1 MKLKKL
7 LAFIFVCF
15 LALILIACDG
25 DDPDGPIVDPN
36 TPTNITL
43 KVKVAKVQINNEL
56 KITYAITPAT
66 AQADEV
72 TIELNNNLATFA
84 KEGNNTIMLR
94 AGDKEGTVKITVKTS
109 NGITAT
115 KTIKIQLEA
124 VESYP
129 DLNGY
134 TIKLAQAEHALGYYD
149 VKLTKETEDKY
160 NYYSAADREFKSQAW
175 DEIEDNYNCTLAVVA
190 YPSDAPWG
198 PARWQYILTQAQN
211 DAAEYDFYV
220 VPDGQIPG
228 FVAGNALVD
237 LTDWYAQY
245 GKNIMTNMSITAG
258 TYKQR
263 LYSIN
268 ENAMNV
274 YNMLG
279 YNIGL
284 WEQINEKDPTIKE
297 PAQMYLDNE
306 WTYDTFKEY
315 CIKVQTVL
323 NTYFST
329 ETEPYWCLS
338 GFGSYYW
345 LAMVNAAG
353 IKILD
358 TTQLKVNI
366 AGDTEAA
373 AAKTLQDIYANGAM
387 DNAFQVDGAVAT
399 WNAGHA
405 LFNSGDFWFVNASD
419 RWAKNQWTDEE
430 HTKYGYV
437 PYPTSPTSDRV
448 YVGTTAEACIVM
460 PTGREWAY
468 KGYGEECTTENIYRA
483 YLDYL
488 TTAKKYYT
496 SSEDYD
502 YVNQLTAT
510 ATSKFS
516 SEAAVKAYLRVML
529 GDQNADGTYSGG
541 IEEYG
546 FFEPFVE
553 NSNPVVGNY
562 NSGFAQAI
570 NAFIKGGEASAQW
583 VDAVGGFQSD
593 IEKSLVD
600 AYG

>member
-1 MKLKKL
+1 MKFKKILALLFVCL
-7 LAFIFVCF
+7 LAVV
-15 LALILIACDG
+15 LVACDK
-25 DDPDGPIVDPN
+25 DDPIQKDDPL

-43 KVKVAKVQINNEL
+43 KVKVAKVQINNDL

-66 AQADEV
+66 AQGDEV

-84 KEGNNTIMLR
+84 KEGNNSIVLH
-94 AGDKEGTVKITVKTS
+94 AGDKEGTVKVTVKTS

-160 NYYSAADREFKSQAW
+160 NYYSAADREYKNQAW

-198 PARWQYILTQAQN
+198 PSRWQYILTQAQN
-211 DAAEYDFYV
+211 DAAEYDLYV

-297 PAQMYLDNE
+297 PAQMYLDGE
-306 WTYDTFKEY
+306 WNYDTFKEY

-323 NTYFST
+323 NTYFSS
-329 ETEPYWCLS
+329 ETEPYYCLS
-338 GFGSYYW
+338 GYGSYYW
-345 LAMVNAAG
+345 LALVNAAG

-373 AAKTLQDIYANGAM
+373 AAKTLQDIYAQGAM
-387 DNAFQVDGAVAT
+387 DTAFQVDGGVAT
-399 WNAGHA
+399 WNAGHS

-419 RWAKNQWTDEE
+419 RWSKTLWTDEE

-448 YVGTTAEACIVM
+448 YIGTTAEACIVM

-483 YLDYL
+483 YMDYI
-488 TTAKKYYT
+488 TSAKKYYT
-496 SSEDYD
+496 TSEDYD
-502 YVNQLTAT
+502 YVGQLTAT

-516 SEAAVKAYLRVML
+516 SEASVKAYLKVML
-529 GDQNADGTYSGG
+529 GDQKEDGSYEGG

-562 NSGFAQAI
+562 SSAFAMAI
-570 NAFIKGGEASAQW
+570 NNFIKGGDASAQW
-583 VDAVGGFQSD
+583 VDAVGIYQSD